1 MRNENREL
9 KKEALNQLCK
19 DTELLPAFDQVM
31 ASSIEEL
38 EEIANRKYIV
48 LLMAHGNP
56 DHGESPD
63 EIAPRFKAVCGTVEG
78 CGEMV
83 RQYIDTY
90 DLGGGNFTGG
100 HIYWNGKYQG
110 FIAYN
115 GRYLEKERTLYEED
129 GKVMDIEKKL
139 NKARELH
146 YGETMPWC

>member
-63 EIAPRFKAVCGTVEG
+63 EIAPRFKAECGTIEG